1 MVPRRAD
8 PERIAQKREQIA
20 VEAGRLFAAQGYDRT
35 SVAEVAKAVGTSPA
49 SVFYYFEDKA
59 SLFRAVFERDL
70 PAAEA
75 LIARHVKAPDPVT
88 AILDILD
95 ALVRDAA
102 DPSAS
107 GMLIEL
113 LRRAGDDPE
122 LLAVVGRT
130 ANVLREGL
138 AALISRGITE
148 GAIDPDL
155 DATETA
161 AWLQAIVDATYL
173 NARPGH
179 SPHIELHRTVL
190 GYLNPPQGRQEEPN
204 G

>member
-75 LIARHVKAPDPVT
+75 LIARHVEAPDPVT
-88 AILDILD
+88 AILDVLD
-95 ALVRDAA
+95 ALARDAA

-138 AALISRGITE
+138 AALISRAITE

>member
-35 SVAEVAKAVGTSPA
+35 SVAEVAKAAGTSPA

-88 AILDILD
+88 AILDVLD
-95 ALVRDAA
+95 ALARDAA

-113 LRRAGDDPE
+113 LRRAGDDPK

-130 ANVLREGL
+130 ANVIREGL

>member
-88 AILDILD
+88 AILDVLD

-113 LRRAGDDPE
+113 LRRAGDDPK

-161 AWLQAIVDATYL
+161 AWLQVIVDATYL

>member
-35 SVAEVAKAVGTSPA
+35 SVAEVAKAAGTSPA

-88 AILDILD
+88 AILDVLD

-113 LRRAGDDPE
+113 LRRAGDDPK

-130 ANVLREGL
+130 ANVIREGL

>member
-75 LIARHVKAPDPVT
+75 LIARHVEAPDPVT
-88 AILDILD
+88 AILDVLD
-95 ALVRDAA
+95 ALARDAA
-102 DPSAS
+102 DPSAP

>member
-75 LIARHVKAPDPVT
+75 LIARHVEAPDPVT
-88 AILDILD
+88 AILDVLD
-95 ALVRDAA
+95 ALARDAA

-122 LLAVVGRT
+122 LLAVVERT

>member
-75 LIARHVKAPDPVT
+75 LIARHVEAPDPVT
-88 AILDILD
+88 AILDVLD
-95 ALVRDAA
+95 ALARDAA

-130 ANVLREGL
+130 ANVVREGL

>member
-75 LIARHVKAPDPVT
+75 LIARHVEAPDPVT
-88 AILDILD
+88 AILDVLD

-113 LRRAGDDPE
+113 LRRAGDDPK

-130 ANVLREGL
+130 ANVIREGL

>member
-75 LIARHVKAPDPVT
+75 LIARHVEAPDPVT
-88 AILDILD
+88 AILDVLD
-95 ALVRDAA
+95 ALARDAA

-122 LLAVVGRT
+122 LLAVVERT

-138 AALISRGITE
+138 AALISRGIAE

>member
-75 LIARHVKAPDPVT
+75 LIARHVEAPDPVT
-88 AILDILD
+88 AILDVLD
-95 ALVRDAA
+95 ALARDAA

-190 GYLNPPQGRQEEPN
+190 GYLNPPQGRQEEPH

>member
-1 MVPRRAD
+1 MPRRAD

-75 LIARHVKAPDPVT
+75 LIARHVEAPDPVT
-88 AILDILD
+88 AILDVLD
-95 ALVRDAA
+95 ALARDAA

-130 ANVLREGL
+130 ANVIREGL

>member
-1 MVPRRAD
+1 MVLL
-8 PERIAQKREQIA
+8 IFTY
-20 VEAGRLFAAQGYDRT
+20 L
-35 SVAEVAKAVGTSPA
+35 
-49 SVFYYFEDKA
+49 YFWWMVIKA
-59 SLFRAVFERDL
+59 SAHKHVSREKVTNRMLTASLAHAKRKGNTHRFL
-70 PAAEA
+70 IQITTKGGA
-75 LIARHVKAPDPVT
+75 LSVVQRGIDNVLAGVARYPVLQKVVWVEIIT
-88 AILDILD
+88 ED
-95 ALVRDAA
+95 AG

-130 ANVLREGL
+130 ANVLRGGL

-173 NARPGH
+173 NARPRH

>member
-75 LIARHVKAPDPVT
+75 LIARHVEAPDPVT
-88 AILDILD
+88 AILDVLD
-95 ALVRDAA
+95 ALARDAA

-130 ANVLREGL
+130 ANILREGL

>member
-35 SVAEVAKAVGTSPA
+35 SVAEVAKAAGTSPA

-75 LIARHVKAPDPVT
+75 LIARHVEAPDPVT
-88 AILDILD
+88 AILDVLD

-113 LRRAGDDPE
+113 LRRAGDDPK

-130 ANVLREGL
+130 ANVIREGL

>member
-75 LIARHVKAPDPVT
+75 LIARHVEAPDPVT
-88 AILDILD
+88 AILDVLD
-95 ALVRDAA
+95 ALARDAA

-113 LRRAGDDPE
+113 LRRAGDDPK

-130 ANVLREGL
+130 ANVIREGL

-161 AWLQAIVDATYL
+161 AWLQVIVDATYL

>member
-75 LIARHVKAPDPVT
+75 LIARHVEAPDPVT
-88 AILDILD
+88 AILDVLD
-95 ALVRDAA
+95 ALARDAA

-122 LLAVVGRT
+122 LLAVVWRT